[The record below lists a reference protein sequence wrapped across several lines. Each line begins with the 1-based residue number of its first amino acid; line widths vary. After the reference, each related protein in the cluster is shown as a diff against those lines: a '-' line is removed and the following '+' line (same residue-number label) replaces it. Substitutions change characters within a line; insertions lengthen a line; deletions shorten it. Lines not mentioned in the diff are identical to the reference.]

1 MLNETIEWTAMSY
14 AVINSQ
20 IYASLEEE
28 ESADVSI
35 LVCQDLS

>member
-28 ESADVSI
+28 SADVSI